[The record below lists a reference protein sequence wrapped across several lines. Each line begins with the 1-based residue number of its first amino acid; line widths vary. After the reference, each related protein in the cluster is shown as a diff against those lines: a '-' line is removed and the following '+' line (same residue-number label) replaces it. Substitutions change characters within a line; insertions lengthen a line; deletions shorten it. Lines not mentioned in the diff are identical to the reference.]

1 MVSLHAF
8 VLAAALAGSG
18 DVVLLDFGA
27 DWCVPC
33 RSMEPTIQ
41 RARGA
46 GYPVRRVNVDQSPD
60 LARHF
65 AVSPIPCFVMVKNG
79 QEVERVVGATSYDRL
94 VQMFRQAGYGAVGI
108 GNRGDGRCGH
118 TRAIPRSP
126 VCHHHRSLT
135 PLHPCPIDRHAR
147 RSMLQVTIV
156 RRRWNQPTRQR
167 PVPTGR
173 GASAP
178 ADLAGTSQIHQ
189 VALQATVRLRVVDD
203 TGQSHGTGTII
214 DLHGD
219 EALVL
224 TCGHIFRESQGQRGD
239 LRRAIC
245 SRYARPGARPSAVVR
260 IGKPRFRAGQHPSRC
275 PCDSHS
281 RCFHGHYHPP
291 EANRYSVL
299 AVTTAPNPTVRVST
313 ISAVDRYHG
322 PPNIEIHGHP
332 VQGRSGGG
340 LFTADGRIIGICN
353 AADLQEDRGIFAALP
368 TLHYALT
375 SINQQRIYLD
385 PQPAPY
391 TAATTP
397 RSDGF
402 DGIAPNSDVSLV
414 PLSTPNPSVRG
425 ASVVTSE
432 CDEVIVIVRSKDD
445 PHGGGRVIVVK
456 HPTRALLQQLAE
468 EAQQRDM
475 SNNINLAGR
484 QGEDNAR
491 LPDIAARQP
500 PIVRAQGY

>member
-1 MVSLHAF
+1 MVTS
-8 VLAAALAGSG
+8 SG
-18 DVVLLDFGA
+18 NPKAKGRFTSSYLL
-27 DWCVPC
+27 
-33 RSMEPTIQ
+33 
-41 RARGA
+41 
-46 GYPVRRVNVDQSPD
+46 PVRK
-60 LARHF
+60 ARCP
-65 AVSPIPCFVMVKNG
+65 AICC
-79 QEVERVVGATSYDRL
+79 RT
-94 VQMFRQAGYGAVGI
+94 
-108 GNRGDGRCGH
+108 NRRNRDF
-118 TRAIPRSP
+118 
-126 VCHHHRSLT
+126 
-135 PLHPCPIDRHAR
+135 
-147 RSMLQVTIV
+147 
-156 RRRWNQPTRQR
+156 
-167 PVPTGR
+167 
-173 GASAP
+173 
-178 ADLAGTSQIHQ
+178 
-189 VALQATVRLRVVDD
+189 
-203 TGQSHGTGTII
+203 
-214 DLHGD
+214 
-219 EALVL
+219 ALVSIRPDVPV
-224 TCGHIFRESQGQRGD
+224 TPIRVASTDYH
-239 LRRAIC
+239 
-245 SRYARPGARPSAVVR
+245 ARPGEPIFS
-260 IGKPRFRAGQHPSRC
+260 IG
-275 PCDSHS
+275 CD
-281 RCFHGHYHPP
+281 HG
-291 EANRYSVL
+291 A
-299 AVTTAPNPTVRVST
+299 NPTVRVST